1 MHELLAGF
9 CRTQHAINY
18 AQGFSRS
25 QGILHLGTGTSAMLN
40 WIRVTLSSTAELSCA
55 SPLSCSYS
63 PLADAFSC
71 QFRGHNLP
79 SMLAKFSLPVSL
91 SEFKNPLAPPVQEV
105 SWALPTCSLFC
116 CSQGCCCCSWS
127 IRSGTCWC
135 TFTVSSLMIYCFMSR
150 AKKLWGCSR

>member
-1 MHELLAGF
+1 MYELLAGF

-25 QGILHLGTGTSAMLN
+25 QGILHLGTGTSAVLN
-40 WIRVTLSSTAELSCA
+40 WIRVTLSSTAELTCVF
-55 SPLSCSYS
+55 PLSCSYS

-116 CSQGCCCCSWS
+116 CSQGCCCSWS
-127 IRSGTCWC
+127 TRSGTCWC
-135 TFTVSSLMIYCFMSR
+135 TVTVFPALGFIASCPH